1 MINWKRESGSQ
12 RLRHQLTLRGE
23 LLSVLANRDPLLHI
37 FQLKQF
43 HPGIFRISGNGVA
56 QFGASSSSSRRLNLF
71 RAGIAKVSIPEAR
84 L

>member
-1 MINWKRESGSQ
+1 MINWKRGSGSQ

-37 FQLKQF
+37 FQLKLF

-56 QFGASSSSSRRLNLF
+56 QFGGEFLQFEETQFIQGRHRHSLN
-71 RAGIAKVSIPEAR
+71 PEAR